1 MKKTAL
7 LTTLCLIGAA
17 SAQQNVKAVFAP
29 VTIDGVTTQNGL
41 ITVNGKTYVSVDA
54 LKARGATILKTDSVG
69 LYSFPAGNG
78 VKTKLSGCANEWLT
92 DGVNRLRIIRQGGG
106 NDEWAVVFNFQSSQE
121 YADIEKVFR
130 QDKVYAQFKD
140 GGVFEPLN
148 DPFAKSR
155 MLMSRA
161 RGGEVKEGHV
171 EIKMPDR
178 SEDNPAV
185 KVVLRPVNGSP
196 WTFDLT
202 CKK

>member
-1 MKKTAL
+1 MKKSVL
-7 LTTLCLIGAA
+7 LTVLCLTGAA
-17 SAQQNVKAVFAP
+17 SAQQNVKATFAP

-54 LKARGATILKTDSVG
+54 LKARGATLLKADSVG
-69 LYSFPAGNG
+69 MYSFPAGNG

-92 DGVNRLRIIRQGGG
+92 DGVSRLRIIRQGGG
-106 NDEWAVVFNFQSSQE
+106 NDEWAVIFNFQSSQG

-130 QDKVYAQFKD
+130 VDKVYAQFKD

-155 MLMSRA
+155 MLMSPA
-161 RGGEVKEGHV
+161 SGGEVKEGNI

-178 SEDNPAV
+178 SEDNPVV
-185 KVVLRPVNGSP
+185 KVVLRPVNGTP